1 MQNVAK
7 SPMGTIGHE
16 IGHSIGKSVGG
27 SFGKRIKPGIIKYFI

>member
-1 MQNVAK
+1 MQKVAK
-7 SPMGTIGHE
+7 SAMGTIGHE